1 MKRKKDGLFTSIE
14 HFDYT
19 MLFLV
24 AFLSGFGLLMIYSAS
39 SYTSMMDYGDPE
51 YYFKKQLLNLALSA
65 VALFVAMKFN
75 YKKFQG
81 VLAIVI
87 YVASLISI
95 VLVKTP
101 LGHSSHGATRWL
113 NFKIFMIQPAELAKF
128 AVIIILAVM
137 VCNLGKDMAYVSS
150 VFKLWGIAAVP
161 AGMVYLLTKNMSSAL
176 IVAGIAFV
184 MSFVAHKKNGIFL
197 VILAIIAVGVT
208 GLIIVLNT
216 VDVSDLGSFRL
227 GRIVA
232 WLEPEKYAD
241 ETGYQTLQALY
252 AIGSGGLFGKGL
264 GNSLQKLDFI
274 PEAQNDMIFS
284 IICEELGLFGALV
297 LIVVFGL
304 LLWRIANVALNA
316 NDLFGSML
324 AVGVFGHIAI
334 QVVLNIAVVTNLI
347 PNTGVSL
354 PFISYGGT
362 SVIFLMAEM
371 GIVLNISANS
381 SSKAAVSGKSTREAI
396 RTTR

>member
-1 MKRKKDGLFTSIE
+1 MKKKKSGIFTSIE
-14 HFDYT
+14 QFDYT

-39 SYTSMMDYGDPE
+39 SYTSMVDHNDPE
-51 YYFKKQLLNLALSA
+51 YYFKKQLFNLALGA
-65 VALFVAMKFN
+65 VVLFFSMKFN
-75 YKKFQG
+75 YKKYKGLLAVIIYG
-81 VLAIVI
+81 V
-87 YVASLISI
+87 SLVCIA
-95 VLVKTP
+95 LVKTP
-101 LGHSSHGATRWL
+101 LGITSHGASRWL
-113 NFKIFMIQPAELAKF
+113 NLKIFSFQPAELAKL
-128 AVIIILAVM
+128 AVILILATM
-137 VCNLGKDMAYVSS
+137 ICNIGNKMARVSS
-150 VFKLWGIAAVP
+150 VFKLWGVAAVP
-161 AGMVYLLTKNMSSAL
+161 AGMIYILTRNMSSAL

-184 MSFVAHKKNGIFL
+184 MAFVAHKKKGIFIIIFG
-197 VILAIIAVGVT
+197 VIAVGVAA
-208 GLIIVLNT
+208 LIIFLNA
-216 VDVSDLGSFRL
+216 VDISELESFRL

-241 ETGYQTLQALY
+241 DTGYQTLQALY

-264 GNSLQKLDFI
+264 GSSLQKLDFI

-297 LIVVFGL
+297 LIAVFAL

-334 QVVLNIAVVTNLI
+334 QVVLNVAVVTNLI

-362 SVIFLMAEM
+362 SVLFLMAEM
-371 GIVLNISANS
+371 GIVLNISAS
-381 SSKAAVSGKSTREAI
+381 SARKTAVRSSKEAAESI
-396 RTTR
+396 R